1 MAYCQWLNNFLKA
14 ELPSGLVLR
23 LPTEAGWEKAARWK
37 ASPSGRG
44 QGQGEALEYPWGN
57 TFDKNKCNTHE
68 GGKGGTTPVGLFSP
82 QGDSPYGCADMSGN
96 VWEWTHSLNKAYP
109 YNVMDGRENK
119 KASGARV
126 LRGGSFYSY
135 ERFARCAFRSAFVIF
150 DFGSNDRGFR
160 VVASPVLS

>member
-1 MAYCQWLNNFLKA
+1 
-14 ELPSGLVLR
+14 
-23 LPTEAGWEKAARWK
+23 
-37 ASPSGRG
+37 
-44 QGQGEALEYPWGN
+44 
-57 TFDKNKCNTHE
+57 
-68 GGKGGTTPVGLFSP
+68 
-82 QGDSPYGCADMSGN
+82 MSGN

-126 LRGGSFYSY
+126 LRGGSFDVN
-135 ERFARCAFRSAFVIF
+135 ERDARCAFRSAFVIF